1 MVLSAYKYSHM
12 NQQTIHNLTWTPIFL
27 VGVTALAFGFI
38 WTLHP
43 EPWLLDQSPNE
54 ALLQTTFQNL
64 FLHEVNKFLP
74 SYLIVIYRLFGL
86 WLITIG
92 LLVLSYVKVT
102 KLGTKQAR
110 FLIHSTLFL
119 TLISMYYLTFKH
131 LPSSPLT
138 PVLYVFSFLLGL
150 SIYFSS
156 RITESVNMWIFY
168 AVSVLNLVCY

>member
-12 NQQTIHNLTWTPIFL
+12 NQQTIHNLTWAPIFL
-27 VGVTALAFGFI
+27 VGVAALAFGFI

-74 SYLIVIYRLFGL
+74 SYLVVIYRLFGL

-110 FLIHSTLFL
+110 GPIHLTLLI
-119 TLISMYYLTFKH
+119 TLISMYYLVFKY
-131 LPSSPLT
+131 LPTSPLIPT
-138 PVLYVFSFLLGL
+138 IYIFTLLLGL

-156 RITESVNMWIFY
+156 HIR
-168 AVSVLNLVCY
+168 L

>member
-12 NQQTIHNLTWTPIFL
+12 NQQTIHNLTWAPIFL
-27 VGVTALAFGFI
+27 VGVAALVFGFI

-64 FLHEVNKFLP
+64 FLNDVNKFLP
-74 SYLIVIYRLFGL
+74 SYLVVIYRLFGL

-110 FLIHSTLFL
+110 FPIHLTLLI
-119 TLISMYYLTFKH
+119 TLISMYYLVFKY
-131 LPSSPLT
+131 LPTSPLIPT
-138 PVLYVFSFLLGL
+138 LYIFTLLLGL

-156 RITESVNMWIFY
+156 HIR
-168 AVSVLNLVCY
+168 L